1 MELAPLPMALEW
13 QVAPLDWT
21 VALDGSLRIVAG
33 PGTDLFVDP
42 AGAAAQLGAPRIVGA
57 VEGDFQLSAR
67 VRADLQATF
76 DAGALLLHAADHTW
90 VKLALERSPQGEA
103 MIVSVVTRGLSDD
116 ANARVVTG
124 DAVWLRV
131 SRTGSACALHA
142 SDDGERW
149 ELVRHFA
156 LDAPDGLAAGF
167 LAQSPTGEGCT
178 ATFDDL
184 RFVAEPLADL
194 RDGC

>member
-1 MELAPLPMALEW
+1 MQLAALPMALEW
-13 QVAPLDWT
+13 QVAPQDWT
-21 VALDGSLRIVAG
+21 VGLDGSLHIVAG
-33 PGTDLFVDP
+33 PRTDLFVDP
-42 AGAAAQLGAPRIVGA
+42 AGAVAELGAPRLVGA

-76 DAGALLLHAADHTW
+76 DAGALVLHATDHLW

-103 MIVSVVTRGLSDD
+103 MIVSVVTRGVSDD
-116 ANARVVTG
+116 ANGRVVSG
-124 DAVWLRV
+124 DSVWLRV
-131 SRTGSACALHA
+131 SRSAAACALHA

-178 ATFDDL
+178 ATFDEV
-184 RFVAEPLADL
+184 RFVAQPLSEL
-194 RDGC
+194 RDGS

>member
-1 MELAPLPMALEW
+1 MQLAPLPMALDW
-13 QVAPLDWT
+13 QVAPLDWA

-42 AGAAAQLGAPRIVGA
+42 AGGPAALGAPRVVGV
-57 VEGDFQLSAR
+57 VEGDFQLGAR

-76 DAGALLLHAADHTW
+76 DAGALVLHVADHTW

-103 MIVSVVTRGLSDD
+103 MIVSVVTRGVSDD
-116 ANARVVTG
+116 ANGRVVAG
-124 DAVWLRV
+124 DTVWLRV
-131 SRTGSACALHA
+131 SRIGAACALHA
-142 SDDGERW
+142 SGDGERW

-167 LAQSPTGEGCT
+167 LAQSPTGESCT
-178 ATFDDL
+178 ATFDDV
-184 RFVAEPLADL
+184 RFAAEPLAEL
-194 RDGC
+194 RDGS